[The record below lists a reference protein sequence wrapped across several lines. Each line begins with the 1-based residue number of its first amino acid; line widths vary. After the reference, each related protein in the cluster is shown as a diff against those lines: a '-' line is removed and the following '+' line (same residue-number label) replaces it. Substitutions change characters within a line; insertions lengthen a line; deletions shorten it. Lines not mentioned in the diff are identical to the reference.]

1 MTDDDTTGAIAP
13 ATAAAREV
21 LSDLPRTMRWQE
33 DLYQD
38 LHRHPE
44 LSLQETRTNRIIAD
58 RLAHWG
64 YDVLEV
70 GGGVVGVL
78 RNGDGPCVL
87 FRADT
92 DALPVQEDTGLPYSS
107 TVDGVMHACGH
118 DLHITWALGAA
129 QLLATHQGAWSGT
142 YVALFQPAEETAEGA
157 QAMVDAGLVDRVPR
171 PDVALGQHVM
181 PARAGLVSS
190 ASGPRLS
197 AADSLRVTVHG
208 TGSHGSMP
216 HLGVDPVVV
225 AAAIVLRLQT
235 VVSREIA
242 PADFG
247 VVTVGSLQAGAKSNV
262 IPDRAVL
269 LLNVRS
275 YDEAV
280 RERILAAVER
290 IVRGECDAGG
300 CPRPPT
306 IKYYDQFPLT
316 TNDVAVTDVVSA
328 AFAGHF
334 GQDRVAE
341 LAPLTGS
348 EDFSIVPDAF
358 GIPYTFWTIGGF
370 PADAPPI
377 PNHNPRFAPVLHPT
391 LETGTE
397 AAVTAV
403 LAHLSTGG

>member
-190 ASGPRLS
+190 LEDFTIGAWVNVRYRLVDITPAFAADKILETWVRCRPAPRAMSSPIAPCCSSTS
-197 AADSLRVTVHG
+197 AATTRRC
-208 TGSHGSMP
+208 GSAS
-216 HLGVDPVVV
+216 
-225 AAAIVLRLQT
+225 
-235 VVSREIA
+235 
-242 PADFG
+242 
-247 VVTVGSLQAGAKSNV
+247 
-262 IPDRAVL
+262 
-269 LLNVRS
+269 
-275 YDEAV
+275 
-280 RERILAAVER
+280 
-290 IVRGECDAGG
+290 
-300 CPRPPT
+300 
-306 IKYYDQFPLT
+306 
-316 TNDVAVTDVVSA
+316 
-328 AFAGHF
+328 
-334 GQDRVAE
+334 
-341 LAPLTGS
+341 
-348 EDFSIVPDAF
+348 
-358 GIPYTFWTIGGF
+358 
-370 PADAPPI
+370 
-377 PNHNPRFAPVLHPT
+377 
-391 LETGTE
+391 
-397 AAVTAV
+397 
-403 LAHLSTGG
+403 